1 MSDPTEIA
9 KMMTNKSDMNEHLRK
24 QISLSSLNSNGGD
37 RLYGRSAEES
47 ILMNSYY
54 AALTLRRNSPAN
66 IVLISG
72 ESGFG
77 KTKLAGKLRT
87 YVEEDEGFFIR
98 GKFDLSCH
106 GAAKLPYSG
115 ISNAFEE
122 FCNQLE
128 KRPDDRSDFLRA
140 LARNFE
146 TNNEEAVL
154 LCEAFPCLNSL
165 LPRDNHDENS
175 SDNILPYS
183 DSSRS
188 TKNRSNRLNYV
199 LKKFI
204 SAITS
209 VGETIIFLLDDMQ
222 VSTCCMSRV
231 FLCKA
236 SLNRMFF

>member
-1 MSDPTEIA
+1 
-9 KMMTNKSDMNEHLRK
+9 MTIKSDMRDNLRK
-24 QISLSSLNSNGGD
+24 QISLSSLNSNSIDG
-37 RLYGRSAEES
+37 LYGRSAEES

-66 IVLISG
+66 IVLING

-77 KTKLAGKLRT
+77 KTKLAEKLRS

-98 GKFDLSCH
+98 GKFDQSC
-106 GAAKLPYSG
+106 AANTPYSG
-115 ISNAFEE
+115 ITNAFEE

-128 KRPDDRSDFLRA
+128 KRPDDRRDFLRA

-146 TNNEEAVL
+146 TNNEETTL
-154 LCEAFPCLNSL
+154 LCEAFPCLGSL
-165 LPRDNHDENS
+165 LLRDNHDEIP
-175 SDNILPYS
+175 SDILGYS

-188 TKNRSNRLNYV
+188 TKHRSNRLNYV

-222 VSTCCMSRV
+222 VSSYFRYESYV
-231 FLCKA
+231 FV
-236 SLNRMFF
+236 